1 MSESGTAK
9 ISFLRRGRQFN
20 GAIRQRLAVLVI
32 LVCLALAGVVVLADQ
47 AARMIYS
54 ARLETALKHI
64 VFEIDE
70 FIVIHLGQAAS
81 RLAGSLLVRQACGGD
96 TPVDETDLIRV
107 LSTARD
113 VLDAAIV
120 YVMDSDGTVIASSPY
135 GDGQTLTGKNYRFRP
150 YFTRAMAGEPFQYAA
165 VGVTTNKRGIYFS
178 APVFAGDKTTP
189 AGVVVVKAGLE
200 PIDSFME
207 VLSDEQVGLLL
218 SPHGIVLSAT
228 DPDLLFK
235 AAFPLSSEELTRLRA
250 SRQFSD
256 HPLDPLPFQLTD
268 SVVEWNTT
276 RYLLNMAPLAL
287 NGWKMAVL
295 YPAPYPLFAVLLGCL
310 AVLGFGLTAFFMIIQ
325 RHKEHLLV
333 DEVRQGRLERRRAEA
348 DRREAMQELET
359 ILSASLVGIA
369 LVRDGRVTNVNEQLG
384 KIFGYTRNEVLGADV
399 RDFFPSRESFRS
411 FVHQFGRQ
419 MARRDLEHVEYQLQ
433 RKDGTVIDC
442 LLSGKA
448 IAGPDLRE
456 GMVWVV
462 ADITRR
468 KQVERDLEK
477 AREQAEAASQAKGEF
492 LANMSHE
499 IRTPMNGIIGLTDL
513 LLASELTKTQRQQLE
528 LIRVSSDRLMYII
541 NDILD
546 FSKVEAGRMQLD
558 HQPFVLRDLLADLSG
573 NLQVQAREKGLSFG
587 IDIDDKVPES
597 LVGDPA
603 RLSQILMN
611 LAGNG
616 IKFTREGGV
625 RIKVD
630 LEKIDSETD
639 RAWLSFTVADTGIG
653 IASKDQEAVFE
664 AFVQADTS
672 HSRHFGGTGL
682 GLSISRRLVDLMG
695 GAIALESEQGK
706 GTIFTVR
713 IPFTVVS
720 GRVAADGG
728 GRLTEIPPDS
738 PGGAILLVEDE
749 YINTTLAVT
758 LLEQA
763 GYQVSVASS
772 SREAVTSWQA
782 GQFDCILMDIQMP
795 DMDGLEATMRIRKIE
810 QERGGHITIIA
821 MTAHAME
828 EDRAQCLAAGM
839 DDYIAKPIDAASL
852 LALLRKYLSSGG
864 RSAQTPPVSEENR

>member
-1 MSESGTAK
+1 M
-9 ISFLRRGRQFN
+9 SFLRRGGQFT
-20 GAIRQRLAVLVI
+20 GAIRRRLAVLFI
-32 LVCLALAGVVVLADQ
+32 LVCLTLAGVVILADQ

-54 ARLETALKHI
+54 ARQQTALRHI

-70 FIVIHLGQAAS
+70 FIVFHMGKAAS
-81 RLAGSLLVRQACGGD
+81 RLARSPLVQLVCSGGA
-96 TPVDETDLIRV
+96 PVDETDLIRV

-120 YVMDSDGTVIASSPY
+120 YVMDRNGTVVASSPY
-135 GDGQTLTGKNYRFRP
+135 GNGQSLTGRNYRFRP
-150 YFTRAMAGEPFQYAA
+150 YFTRAMSGESFQYAA
-165 VGVTTNKRGIYFS
+165 VGVTTNRRGIYFS
-178 APVFAGDKTTP
+178 APVFAEDKTTP
-189 AGVVVVKAGLE
+189 VGVVVVKAGLE
-200 PIDSFME
+200 SIDSFMD

-235 AAFPLSSEELTRLRA
+235 AAFPLSPEELARIRA
-250 SRQFSD
+250 SRQFSE
-256 HPLDPLPFQLTD
+256 HPLDPLPFQLID
-268 SVVEWNTT
+268 SMVEWNNT

-287 NGWKMAVL
+287 DGWKLAGL
-295 YPAPYPLFAVLLGCL
+295 YPAPYPVLAVLFGCL
-310 AVLGFGLTAFFMIIQ
+310 AVLGLGLTAFFMIVQ

-369 LVRDGRVTNVNEQLG
+369 LVRDGCVTTVNDQFG

-433 RKDGTVIDC
+433 RKDGTILDC

-477 AREQAEAASQAKGEF
+477 ARKQAEAASQAKSEF

-513 LLASELTKTQRQQLE
+513 LLAGKLTKPQRQQLE

-546 FSKVEAGRMQLD
+546 FSKVEAGRVELD
-558 HQPFVLRDLLADLSG
+558 LQPFSLRDLLAALHG
-573 NLQVQAREKGLSFG
+573 NLQVQALEKGLSFG
-587 IDIDDKVPES
+587 IDIDDKVPED
-597 LVGDPA
+597 LVGDSA

-616 IKFTREGGV
+616 IKFTSEGRV
-625 RIKVD
+625 HIKVD
-630 LEKIDSETD
+630 LEKIDFETD
-639 RAWLSFTVADTGIG
+639 TAWLIFTVIDTGIG
-653 IASKDQEAVFE
+653 IASRDREAVFE

-695 GAIALESEQGK
+695 GHIALQSEQGR

-713 IPFTVVS
+713 IPFTMVSVKVS
-720 GRVAADGG
+720 GDGG
-728 GRLTEIPPDS
+728 SRSTKVPQTS

-772 SREAVTSWQA
+772 GREAVTSWQEY
-782 GQFDCILMDIQMP
+782 QFDCILMDIQMP
-795 DMDGLEATMRIRKIE
+795 DMDGLEATRMIRKLE
-810 QERGGHITIIA
+810 QERGDHITIIA

-852 LALLRKYLSSGG
+852 LALLRKYLSSAG
-864 RSAQTPPVSEENR
+864 RSARTQAPSVSEGKR

>member
-1 MSESGTAK
+1 MSAPGTAK
-9 ISFLRRGRQFN
+9 IMFLRHARRFN
-20 GAIRQRLAVLVI
+20 GAIRQRLAILVI
-32 LVCLALAGVVVLADQ
+32 LVCVALTGVVVLADQ

-54 ARLETALKHI
+54 ARQKTALKHI

-70 FIVIHLGQAAS
+70 FIVMHLGKAAS
-81 RLAGSLLVRQACGGD
+81 RLAGSPLVQLVCAGT

-107 LSTARD
+107 LTTARD

-120 YVMDSDGTVIASSPY
+120 YVMDNNGTVIASSPY
-135 GDGQTLTGKNYRFRP
+135 GDDQTLTGKNYRFRP
-150 YFTRAMAGEPFQYAA
+150 YFTRAMAGEPYQYAA

-178 APVFAGDKTTP
+178 APVFVGGKSTP

-228 DPDLLFK
+228 DPALLFK
-235 AAFPLSSEELTRLRA
+235 AAFPLSSEELARLRA

-256 HPLDPLPFQLTD
+256 YPLEPLPFQLTD
-268 SVVEWNTT
+268 SVVRWNTT

-310 AVLGFGLTAFFMIIQ
+310 AVLGFGLTALFMIIQ

-348 DRREAMQELET
+348 DRREAMQEVET

-369 LVRDGRVTNVNEQLG
+369 LVRNGRVTNVNNQLG
-384 KIFGYTRNEVLGADV
+384 KVFGYTRNEVLGADV
-399 RDFFPSRESFRS
+399 RDFFPSRESFRR

-419 MARRDLEHVEYQLQ
+419 LARRDLEYVEYQLL

-442 LLSGKA
+442 LLCGKA

-462 ADITRR
+462 ADITHR
-468 KQVERDLEK
+468 KQVERDLQK
-477 AREQAEAASQAKGEF
+477 AREQAEAASQAKSEF

-513 LLASELTKTQRQQLE
+513 LLASELTESQRQQLE
-528 LIRVSSDRLMYII
+528 LIRVSSDRLMHII

-558 HQPFVLRDLLADLSG
+558 HEPFILRDLLADLRG
-573 NLQVQAREKGLSFG
+573 NLQVQAKEKGLSFG
-587 IDIDDKVPES
+587 IDIDRQVPER

-616 IKFTREGGV
+616 IKFTREGEV
-625 RIKVD
+625 RIQVSLEDVD
-630 LEKIDSETD
+630 PETD
-639 RAWLSFTVADTGIG
+639 RAWLIFTVVDTGIG

-672 HSRHFGGTGL
+672 RSRHFGGTGL
-682 GLSISRRLVDLMG
+682 GLSISRRLVDLMEG
-695 GAIALESEQGK
+695 TITLESEQGK

-713 IPFTVVS
+713 IPFTLVS
-720 GRVAADGG
+720 DEVAADGG
-728 GRLTEIPPDS
+728 SRLTEMVPVS

-772 SREAVTSWQA
+772 GREAVRSWQA
-782 GQFDCILMDIQMP
+782 GHFDCILMDIQMP
-795 DMDGLEATMRIRKIE
+795 DMDGLEATRRIRTLE
-810 QERGGHITIIA
+810 LENGGHITIIA

-828 EDRAQCLAAGM
+828 EDREQCLAAGM
-839 DDYIAKPIDAASL
+839 DDYIAKPINAATL
-852 LALLRKYLSSGG
+852 LALLRKYLSPAG
-864 RSAQTPPVSEENR
+864 RLATAAPDTEEIQ